1 MKKFKEQQLLEK
13 NIELIKERLSRRT
26 AHRLIAEV
34 DFTYKIL
41 GEGSVYYG
49 KCLNISSFGMA
60 FNADTILHEKERLL
74 FNFKLNQENVVIHGE
89 VVRILGKEVSTE
101 FIMSDEERER
111 FLKLFNIEIMRED
124 STIRILLSD
133 IKKRIE

>member
-1 MKKFKEQQLLEK
+1 
-13 NIELIKERLSRRT
+13 
-26 AHRLIAEV
+26 
-34 DFTYKIL
+34 
-41 GEGSVYYG
+41 
-49 KCLNISSFGMA
+49 MA